1 MSSVNEAVV
10 SDIMTKNVIHSV
22 RPSDA
27 VKKAAQ
33 RMKEV
38 GSGCLLVIDR
48 GMLVG
53 IMTERDIV
61 RRIVAE
67 GKSSKTT
74 LVSEIMSKPVVTSSP
89 KTPVSEAAKIMIKYR
104 IRRLPITRGRR
115 VVGILTT
122 TDYAKYLGNMIRNP
136 LLTAAAREE
145 YQTIFE

>member
-1 MSSVNEAVV
+1 MTPATETAV

-22 RPSDA
+22 RPGDSI
-27 VKKAAQ
+27 KKAAQ

-38 GSGCLLVIDR
+38 DSGSLIVMDR

-74 LVSEIMSKPVVTSSP
+74 LVSEIMSKPVITSSP
-89 KTPVSEAAKIMIKYR
+89 KTPVSETAKIMIRYR
-104 IRRLPITRGRR
+104 IRRLPVTRGKK
-115 VVGILTT
+115 VVGIVTT
-122 TDYAKYLGNMIRNP
+122 TDYARYLGNTIKNP
-136 LLTAAAREE
+136 LLSASAREE